1 MEQVNEL
8 LQYVRSLPINP
19 LAAVIVAALLAAV
32 LEQRVA
38 RRNAPDH
45 NAAYRERY
53 AYPNLP
59 QRRRKG
65 AKSDKPPPPK

>member
-8 LQYVRSLPINP
+8 LQYIRSLPINP

-59 QRRRKG
+59 QRRRKV
-65 AKSDKPPPPK
+65 AKSDKPPPK

>member
-8 LQYVRSLPINP
+8 LQYIRSLPINP

-59 QRRRKG
+59 QRRRK
-65 AKSDKPPPPK
+65 